1 MQKTSREKHTSN
13 RDKGEAGQLGSLRL
27 GREDNSFLE
36 ELREVTRTE
45 FRHCLQC
52 RSCSGGCPFV
62 EAMDLG
68 PSKVLR
74 LLQLGLGDQALQ
86 NSTIWICV
94 GCHTCDGNC
103 PMAIDIPAVMDFL
116 RQKALQRGVPVPEP
130 DILNFHREVLT
141 SVAKYGRTHKL
152 EIMLRY
158 KVRTGTWFEDLD
170 AGLRMLAKRKLDLL
184 PSKIRSP
191 KAMQRIF
198 TSTEKDP

>member
-1 MQKTSREKHTSN
+1 MPKGFSSSVQAREGDE
-13 RDKGEAGQLGSLRL
+13 RAPREGIRLRGNKL
-27 GREDNSFLE
+27 SFIN
-36 ELREVTRTE
+36 ELREVSGTE

-74 LLQLGLGDQALQ
+74 LLQLGLEERALE

-103 PMAIDIPAVMDFL
+103 PMAIDIPAIMDFL
-116 RQKALQRGVPVPEP
+116 RQKALERNVPVPEP
-130 DILNFHREVLT
+130 DILNFHREVLD
-141 SVAKYGRTHKL
+141 SIARYGRTHKL

-158 KVRTGTWFEDLD
+158 KVRTGSWFEDLD

-184 PSKIRSP
+184 PSTVRSREIV
-191 KAMQRIF
+191 QRIVNSPRHG
-198 TSTEKDP
+198 T

>member
-1 MQKTSREKHTSN
+1 MSINFSRSAPA
-13 RDKGEAGQLGSLRL
+13 RDENEGSFGEGIRLRGNKL
-27 GREDNSFLE
+27 SFAR
-36 ELREVTRTE
+36 ELREVSRTE
-45 FRHCLQC
+45 FSYCLQC

-74 LLQLGLGDQALQ
+74 LLQLGLEQWALE

-116 RQKALQRGVPVPEP
+116 RQKALQRNVPVSEP
-130 DILNFHREVLT
+130 DILNFHREVLG
-141 SVAKYGRTHKL
+141 SIARYGRTHKL

-184 PSKIRSP
+184 PSTVRSREIV
-191 KAMQRIF
+191 QRIVQ
-198 TSTEKDP
+198 TPGQAS